1 MRPSIRRPSA
11 ALLRSRAPFSFA
23 TRRAF
28 SYWAKAPA
36 IWRIITLAGSAVL
49 VRSSPELVRTRTPRA
64 VSLGR
69 SLGTVRHAQPSTSRL
84 TCIAENVLPLP
95 LTKPSA
101 ASAAAIARRLRF
113 APVLGDFLA
122 SRFASRTSSGL
133 LSA

>member
-1 MRPSIRRPSA
+1 MTAIIGRRSA
-11 ALLRSRAPFSFA
+11 ARRAARSR
-23 TRRAF
+23 
-28 SYWAKAPA
+28 
-36 IWRIITLAGSAVL
+36 
-49 VRSSPELVRTRTPRA
+49 RTTAPRA

-101 ASAAAIARRLRF
+101 PSAAAIARRLRF

-122 SRFASRTSSGL
+122 SRFASRTSAGL
-133 LSA
+133 ASP